1 MKKLFLTFI
10 YISIVFGIFSC
21 HKEDNDE
28 SKKTELTNEQHIDY
42 NLTWPSNS
50 EEIDTYMAIYY
61 KEHKYDRGVFQ
72 SIWKWIKVRI
82 GTHLFDNCIG
92 SNPCGP
98 CPGICL
104 KLRNDSSDIFNL
116 VDDDYCI
123 TRGEYDDGER
133 LMQAA
138 LLNDTTM
145 ALTFV
150 HSDFIIN
157 DILYIPEDFNVGSSL
172 ANSYRKQTITVLE
185 GEYPVSYTHSKNGT
199 TLVRVNIR

>member
-1 MKKLFLTFI
+1 M
-10 YISIVFGIFSC
+10 
-21 HKEDNDE
+21 
-28 SKKTELTNEQHIDY
+28 
-42 NLTWPSNS
+42 NLTWPSSS
-50 EEIDTYMAIYY
+50 EEVDTYMAIYY
-61 KEHKYDRGVFQ
+61 NEHKYDRGVFQ

-82 GTHLFDNCIG
+82 GTHLFDNCTG

-98 CPGICL
+98 CPGICF
-104 KLRNDSSDIFNL
+104 KSRDDSSDIFNL
-116 VDDDYCI
+116 VEDDYCL
-123 TRGEYDDGER
+123 TRSEYNDGER

-157 DILYIPEDFNVGSSL
+157 DILYIPENFNVGTSL
-172 ANSYRKQTITVLE
+172 ANSCRKQTITVLK

-199 TLVRVNIR
+199 TLVHVSVR